1 MYVKQMRRKN
11 EDETLTE
18 EVVLDE
24 DEDDLVDLEEI
35 AARLDRILDR
45 SRQIDFQLS
54 AIERKRKWPKRT
66 PEPQSPPPLTQKTQT
81 NETSKAPQRKV
92 APKRPRKTFKQATKP
107 KTNPKPSIKP
117 RKKTPK
123 SSQKKDITLSLIY
136 NELQSLK
143 QEIRGIAQNQ
153 LEMKMMLRE

>member
-18 EVVLDE
+18 EVLLDE

-54 AIERKRKWPKRT
+54 AIERKRKWHNRT

-81 NETSKAPQRKV
+81 NEISKAPQRKV
-92 APKRPRKTFKQATKP
+92 APKRPRKTFKQATKS